1 MWVNWFLLLL
11 DLVALRSR
19 SVIIHYLTSMLLR
32 FNPGLGYW
40 QRKLDTAARYYS
52 LNSMPCDIFFSDLL
66 SFLLTNILPTNM
78 LQRSTTAVPTLMP
91 KYRVTIKK
99 WFCTGWFIR
108 LICSQ
113 PITNKKWHERI
124 CAKLLLLLYKTI
136 AISKFFQW

>member
-1 MWVNWFLLLL
+1 MNWFLLLL

-19 SVIIHYLTSMLLR
+19 SVIIHYLTSTLLR

-78 LQRSTTAVPTLMP
+78 LQKSTTAVPTLMP
-91 KYRVTIKK
+91 NYRITIQVNLDILVMDGRASKK
-99 WFCTGWFIR
+99 NGFVLDDLFD
-108 LICSQ
+108 
-113 PITNKKWHERI
+113 
-124 CAKLLLLLYKTI
+124 
-136 AISKFFQW
+136 

>member
-1 MWVNWFLLLL
+1 MNWFLLLL

-99 WFCTGWFIR
+99 MVLYWMIYSIN
-108 LICSQ
+108 LLSAY
-113 PITNKKWHERI
+113 NKIKMTREDM
-124 CAKLLLLLYKTI
+124 CKTSPFTLQNYCNI
-136 AISKFFQW
+136 

>member
-1 MWVNWFLLLL
+1 MNWFLLLL

-40 QRKLDTAARYYS
+40 QRKLDTAARYYF

-78 LQRSTTAVPTLMP
+78 LQKSTTAVPTLMP
-91 KYRVTIKK
+91 NYRITIQVNLDILVMDGRASKK
-99 WFCTGWFIR
+99 NGFVLDDLFD
-108 LICSQ
+108 
-113 PITNKKWHERI
+113 
-124 CAKLLLLLYKTI
+124 
-136 AISKFFQW
+136 